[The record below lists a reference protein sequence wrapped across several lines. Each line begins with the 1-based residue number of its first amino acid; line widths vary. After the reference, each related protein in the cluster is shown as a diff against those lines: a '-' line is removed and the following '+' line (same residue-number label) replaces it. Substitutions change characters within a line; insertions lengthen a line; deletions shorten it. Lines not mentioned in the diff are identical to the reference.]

1 MGRQNRMIGKRRLA
15 SLLGIVGLALASTI
29 MAAPAHASTDSM
41 ICTGWTHTTY
51 SPGLTNTARSIT
63 VVDDGELNVIGPH
76 SPTGSCLAIGSSATA
91 GQRSVTAQLTLGCT
105 QLIVESGVET
115 INWNDGQSTSF
126 TFSANVTRGL
136 STTVILETGTVTS
149 GEFTGAGVVETFTAP
164 NLALLACGTPGGVTA
179 LDFLTAIAITL

>member
-1 MGRQNRMIGKRRLA
+1 MRGKRRLA
-15 SLLGIVGLALASTI
+15 SLIGIVGLAPAGAMVATPANAST
-29 MAAPAHASTDSM
+29 ASM

-51 SPGLTNTARSIT
+51 SPGMTNTAKSTT
-63 VVDDGELNVIGPH
+63 VVDAGRLNVIGEH
-76 SPTGSCLAIGSSATA
+76 SPTGSCIAIGSSATA
-91 GQRSVTAQLTLGCT
+91 GQRDVTAQLNLGCT
-105 QLIVESGVET
+105 QLIVETGVET

-149 GEFTGAGVVETFTAP
+149 GEFAGDSVVETFTAP

-179 LDFLTAIAITL
+179 LDFATVIAITV